1 VNKIECIFPIKKVYH
16 IFFSSLLLFILKM
29 NSSASTSAGGEGG
42 RGGGDAGRPIGL
54 RSLDLG
60 SGNLMLMLAWLASL
74 MGYINR
80 TTSGGKPG
88 TGSYGFTRQKQAAE
102 ILVRILIPR
111 LAGLRDKSLDEPL
124 DTLME
129 HIKSYIV
136 KAGDV
141 SDNASGATGASGG
154 GRTGASPALFKSV
167 AKLILAFAIL
177 STPSQ
182 RFKLGVMRSY
192 FKSLILNPVNG
203 LTSDEKDILTEMV
216 WGFITIKGNAT
227 KYGSYE
233 AWKATFL
240 TPKVKT
246 RF

>member
-1 VNKIECIFPIKKVYH
+1 M
-16 IFFSSLLLFILKM
+16 SS
-29 NSSASTSAGGEGG
+29 NSSSSSSASASGSGGSATK
-42 RGGGDAGRPIGL
+42 PVGL
-54 RSLDLG
+54 RSLDLS
-60 SGNLMLMLAWLASL
+60 SGNHMLMLAWLASL
-74 MGYINR
+74 IGYMNR
-80 TTSGGKPG
+80 TTSGGTPG
-88 TGSYGFTRQKQAAE
+88 TGSYRFTRHKQAGE

-154 GRTGASPALFKSV
+154 GRTGASPALFRSV

-177 STPSQ
+177 SSPSQ

-216 WGFITIKGNAT
+216 WGFITIKGNDT

-240 TPKVKT
+240 TPKVKV

>member
-1 VNKIECIFPIKKVYH
+1 
-16 IFFSSLLLFILKM
+16 
-29 NSSASTSAGGEGG
+29 
-42 RGGGDAGRPIGL
+42 
-54 RSLDLG
+54 
-60 SGNLMLMLAWLASL
+60 MLILAWLASL
-74 MGYINR
+74 IGYINR
-80 TTSGGKPG
+80 TTSGGKFG
-88 TGSYGFTRQKQAAE
+88 TGSYGFTRHKQAAE

-154 GRTGASPALFKSV
+154 GRTGASPALFRSV

-177 STPSQ
+177 STPTQ

-240 TPKVKT
+240 TPKVK
-246 RF
+246 RKF